1 MSGLGRVIV
10 VCAGALVGALA
21 SLLLGHTHPFGN
33 AGLYT
38 SRYAPPEIMEHA
50 AVPPE
55 VRAMLTA
62 KCADCHSAETR
73 APLYGRFA
81 PASWLMERDIVEA
94 RAAMNLSLW
103 ERYTADE
110 QERLRAEIASQAKA
124 RTMPPV
130 QYRFIHRNANL
141 TDADVAVLTQW
152 ARGGPQRVSD
162 STGPTLTEG
171 DALRGK
177 DVFEKRCTGCHGMEQ
192 DREGPRLRGVFGRSS
207 GSVPGFDYSPAL
219 QKAHIVWNEATL
231 EKWLADPD
239 ALVPGNNMEF
249 HVARP
254 QERRDLIRFLRDSAP
269 K

>member
-1 MSGLGRVIV
+1 MSGGGRAVV

-21 SLLLGHTHPFGN
+21 SLLLGRTHPFGN

-38 SRYAPPEIMEHA
+38 SRHAPSEIMDHA
-50 AVPPE
+50 PVPPE
-55 VRAMLTA
+55 VRAILTA
-62 KCADCHSAETR
+62 KCADCHSSETR

-94 RAAMNLSLW
+94 RHAMNLSTW

-110 QERLRAEIASQAKA
+110 QERLRAEIASQAKKGM
-124 RTMPPV
+124 MPPI
-130 QYRFIHRNANL
+130 QYRVIHRNANL
-141 TDADVAVLTQW
+141 TDTDVAALTQW
-152 ARGGPQRVSD
+152 ARGGVLRVSD
-162 STGPTLTEG
+162 TTGQVLTEG

-177 DVFEKRCTGCHGMEQ
+177 DVFEKRCTGCHAMEQ
-192 DREGPRLRGVFGRSS
+192 DREGPRLRGVFGRNS

-219 QKAHIVWNEATL
+219 QNAHIVWNEATL

-239 ALVPGNNMEF
+239 ALVPGNAMDF
-249 HVARP
+249 HVAKP
-254 QERRDLIRFLRDSAP
+254 QERRDLIRFLKNGPP